1 MGIWV
6 KILTGSDGAAALTFF
21 AYLAGLLLGPLTGM
35 VIDRFRR
42 RPMLIG
48 VDLGAALWVCLLLA
62 AGDGRLWLIYLVMF
76 VYGVVSSLKFA
87 AQAALL
93 QEIAPVELLGE
104 ANSVLQVAEQ
114 GLRIVTPLLGAGLLT
129 LGGPRPV
136 ILLNAVLF
144 LLAAAGTT
152 AIRHD
157 EAAPVPSGERFWPEF
172 TAGARFIRRTAAL
185 RVVVLSGVI
194 ALISAGL
201 HQNVIWAVV
210 DDGLHRPP
218 AFVGVLQTASGI
230 GAVLGGLVAAA
241 VMRRTGERA
250 LMAAGLCAMTVAA
263 VPLMLLSWTPTVV
276 LAMALN
282 GAGVV
287 GVNVGEATL
296 VQRLTP
302 RALLGRVNSAVNV
315 TMLVPQTAAIAVGG
329 IPGGL
334 RRLPPAAGGH
344 GRAAAVQHR
353 PPPPAGRARPRSPSN
368 PRPSTRRRRPRHP
381 RSDDTTSRP
390 ALAALAAVISRRARD
405 RHAAAPGC
413 RCPAGNRY

>member
-157 EAAPVPSGERFWPEF
+157 VAAPVPSGERFWPEF

-302 RALLGRVNSAVNV
+302 RALLGTR
-315 TMLVPQTAAIAVGG
+315 Q
-329 IPGGL
+329 L
-334 RRLPPAAGGH
+334 RGQRHHAGAPDRGHRSGGH
-344 GRAAAVQHR
+344 PWWTPSTSACCWWPWPCCGCSAS
-353 PPPPAGRARPRSPSN
+353 PSSSGRAREAQEPLE
-368 PRPSTRRRRPRHP
+368 
-381 RSDDTTSRP
+381 P
-390 ALAALAAVISRRARD
+390 ATVDAPAATE
-405 RHAAAPGC
+405 APPQ
-413 RCPAGNRY
+413 R